1 MEYVPFPSSVGSYL
15 ENFPISES
23 GVGWGGGAGRGGV
36 GGRGGAGWG
45 GGRGGAGRGEGIN
58 IDTILTSLTQEKSG

>member
-1 MEYVPFPSSVGSYL
+1 MGYVPFPSSVGSYL

-23 GVGWGGGAGRGGV
+23 GVGGGGGGA
-36 GGRGGAGWG
+36 
-45 GGRGGAGRGEGIN
+45 AGRGEGIN